1 MARWIYHSRGDNFNE
16 WHRTIDG
23 LAAVDIDL
31 VPMCPDCFEP
41 LALIEHAFD
50 KNQKYKNCTATK
62 KLAEKAGIPSLLIFY
77 NIPVTRLRVTILT
90 PKYKAERI
98 IKPYT
103 LVKYLK
109 KLQSTHVC
117 NKIIN

>member
-1 MARWIYHSRGDNFNE
+1 MKPYKIA
-16 WHRTIDG
+16 DG
-23 LAAVDIDL
+23 KKRLKPWVVKINTG
-31 VPMCPDCFEP
+31 VRNNSGRY
-41 LALIEHAFD
+41 I
-50 KNQKYKNCTATK
+50 YKNCTATK

-77 NIPVTRLRVTILT
+77 DIPVTRLRVTILT

-103 LVKYLK
+103 LVRYLK